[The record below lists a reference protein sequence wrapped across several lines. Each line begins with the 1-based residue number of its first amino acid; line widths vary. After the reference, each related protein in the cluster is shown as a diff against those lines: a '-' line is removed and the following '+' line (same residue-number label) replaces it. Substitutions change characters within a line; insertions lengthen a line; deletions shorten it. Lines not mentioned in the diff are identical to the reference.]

1 MEDSYYVY
9 EHYDQGELVYVGKGT
24 GGRIVATTR
33 AANKSHNQFVKDRLN
48 SGDLSFARF
57 VATGL
62 TESEA
67 LDVERELIKQHQPR
81 YNRRYTDSQAVRARE
96 VAKQASEASMKP
108 IQTPDGQF
116 ESISAAARHY
126 GVTPGA
132 IWHRIKDKP
141 EDYYY
146 VTKEKITI

>member
-1 MEDSYYVY
+1 MENIYYVY

-33 AANKSHNQFVKDRLN
+33 NANKNHNEFVKDRLN
-48 SGDLSFARF
+48 SGDLSFAKF

-62 TESEA
+62 TEAEA
-67 LDVERELIKQHQPR
+67 LDVERKLIQERQPR
-81 YNRRYTDSQAVRARE
+81 YNKRYTEAQADKARE
-96 VAKQASEASMKP
+96 VAKIASEASMKRVH
-108 IQTPDGQF
+108 TPAGVF

-141 EDYYY
+141 KEFYYDQKNQ
-146 VTKEKITI
+146 VSI